1 MITRDFEENDCKEV
15 VNIHLRSF
23 QGFFL
28 TFMGASFLTLLYR
41 ATIADP
47 SGIAIIAEKEN
58 KTTGFVTGT
67 SQPSGFYKRLL
78 KKHIL
83 GFGVASLQSFFRKPS
98 ILPRLLRAFSMPGQP
113 LPSKNCATLMSIAVD
128 PDCQNLGIGKLL
140 VNAFIEE
147 ARSRGSQFV
156 NLTTD
161 AVNNEAANHF
171 YKSLGFELFRNY
183 TTPEGRIMNEYLI
196 KTG

>member
-1 MITRDFEENDCKEV
+1 MITRDLEENDCKDV
-15 VNIHLRSF
+15 VNIHVHSF

-28 TFMGASFLTLLYR
+28 TFMGTSFLTLLYH

-58 KTTGFVTGT
+58 ETTGFVTGT

-83 GFGVASLQSFFRKPS
+83 GFGVASLQGFLRNPS

-113 LPSKNCATLMSIAVD
+113 LPAVNCATLMSVAVD

-161 AVNNEAANHF
+161 AVNNETANHF
-171 YKSLGFELFRNY
+171 YKSLGFELFRKY

-196 KTG
+196 KIG

>member
-1 MITRDFEENDCKEV
+1 
-15 VNIHLRSF
+15 
-23 QGFFL
+23 
-28 TFMGASFLTLLYR
+28 MGASFLTLLYR
-41 ATIADP
+41 ATITDP
-47 SGIAIIAEKEN
+47 SGIAIIVMNEN

-78 KKHIL
+78 KKHVL
-83 GFGVASLQSFFRKPS
+83 GFGVASLEGFLRKPS

-113 LPSKNCATLMSIAVD
+113 LPAENCATLMSIAID

-171 YKSLGFELFRNY
+171 YKSLGFELFRKY

-196 KTG
+196 KIG